1 MKLDPYQ
8 EPQSVRWRRKVQ
20 PSTQKKGTADG
31 KRRWTEEKM
40 WRMKLWEDFGS
51 LYESGLK
58 LGSWW
63 RKSSLWERAANP
75 WVTAPGPGER
85 EQGLGS

>member
-1 MKLDPYQ
+1 MG
-8 EPQSVRWRRKVQ
+8 
-20 PSTQKKGTADG
+20 KGG
-31 KRRWTEEKM
+31 GQRNKM
-40 WRMKLWEDFGS
+40 WRMKLREDFGS
-51 LYESGLK
+51 LHETRLR

-63 RKSSLWERAANP
+63 RKSSPGSPWERAANP